1 MQRDIGGES
10 DIFNGGFI
18 RLLVLMNMS
27 FNTVYAE
34 KNFLPIFLMLSGISM
49 LARPVQPLKALSPI
63 SVTLLGIMARPSL
76 IKLFQFIIAQRMPF
90 SLLKKNTVFLIANA
104 ILKNF
109 YLHLLDVIGGR
120 VTGLDGAARLKALTT
135 NVCHRTRK
143 VDKIRSLGR
152 AQLYTER

>member
-1 MQRDIGGES
+1 
-10 DIFNGGFI
+10 
-18 RLLVLMNMS
+18 
-27 FNTVYAE
+27 
-34 KNFLPIFLMLSGISM
+34 
-49 LARPVQPLKALSPI
+49 
-63 SVTLLGIMARPSL
+63 
-76 IKLFQFIIAQRMPF
+76 MPF

-143 VDKIRSLGR
+143 VDKIRSLDVLNSIPNDESILNWYAKAPERETGR
-152 AQLYTER
+152 QKCCPELHGRGAA